1 MEKPG
6 MIEEGPWANYF
17 QTFGLIRRR
26 FTSFNHRS
34 TLPSAS
40 KKLLF
45 LRNPT
50 PSPTIVAV
58 RCQNTY
64 SDGSTE
70 HTNHA
75 SSASSSIDFL
85 NPLPSPQGVC
95 VRKGWINQEINGPEP
110 IADHMYHMSLMALIA
125 ADLTGV
131 DRERCIKMAIVHDI
145 AEVNGGD
152 LDIYSITTMDGSCSC
167 SDGELL
173 EQIRTVSRQKGELQ
187 QQEVELRAQMM
198 AMEIQ
203 RGFESSDLANLETRN
218 VPESSGEAVSSLS
231 VPSSDL
237 ASKWYN
243 F

>member
-1 MEKPG
+1 
-6 MIEEGPWANYF
+6 
-17 QTFGLIRRR
+17 
-26 FTSFNHRS
+26 
-34 TLPSAS
+34 
-40 KKLLF
+40 
-45 LRNPT
+45 
-50 PSPTIVAV
+50 
-58 RCQNTY
+58 
-64 SDGSTE
+64 
-70 HTNHA
+70 
-75 SSASSSIDFL
+75 
-85 NPLPSPQGVC
+85 
-95 VRKGWINQEINGPEP
+95 
-110 IADHMYHMSLMALIA
+110 MALIA